1 MTFIGHA
8 IGNLA
13 LFGLTY
19 YWLGLPASSTGKL
32 ALSAVLAL
40 IILLLVAYLVAFA
53 FNRDARLSLSRIPP
67 MLVWLGLLLP
77 VAAVFSWACGKT
89 HDVDQWINSGLT
101 LATRTPVNLTYL
113 GKVLATLLAI
123 LAIRLLLPVAART
136 ANSGFE
142 GLRDW
147 RPVKLSLGYLAAST
161 AYAFAGLWLPWT
173 LFWWIPNLASFEGQM
188 LSFILRVGAAFIL
201 YVGAWLIFAGYV
213 RGQTLSPER
222 EHPVQPMFRH

>member
-1 MTFIGHA
+1 MSFIGQA
-8 IGNLA
+8 IGHHA

-19 YWLGLPASSTGKL
+19 YWLGLSASSTGKL
-32 ALSAVLAL
+32 ILSAVLAL
-40 IILLLVAYLVAFA
+40 IILLLVAYLMAFA

-77 VAAVFSWACGKT
+77 VAGVFRWAFSTT
-89 HDVDQWINSGLT
+89 HDVDQWINSALT

-113 GKVLATLLAI
+113 GKALAALLTI
-123 LAIRLLLPVAART
+123 VAIRLLLPVAART

-147 RPVKLSLGYLAAST
+147 RPVALSLGYLAAT
-161 AYAFAGLWLPWT
+161 AAYIFAGLWLPWT

-188 LSFILRVGAAFIL
+188 LSFTLRVGAAFIL
-201 YVGAWLIFAGYV
+201 YVTAWLVFAWYV

-222 EHPVQPMFRH
+222 